1 MQFQEI
7 CAGGQFAS
15 ECFDRRRQT
24 GIFGTLF
31 YIFFGQFLYLTLFCD
46 TYFGQFA
53 SECIDTAAKLEWND
67 NMLMIERPALSENDK
82 IVFTQLLE
90 YTILL
95 WKLPGWHKLW
105 RADKPGP
112 SGQLVLSWCD
122 DQQNLKTLHVCCRNA
137 ENNLFCFEKLNFQN
151 VCSKNLNLWT
161 LRTKWLIKSSYE
173 DKLQLAPAWDW
184 LSVFLTAC
192 CTSDFDISHLM
203 IESLSLTDKIAVWSC
218 NIKFISHYI

>member
-1 MQFQEI
+1 MALHAISGDMCWWSI
-7 CAGGQFAS
+7 C
-15 ECFDRRRQT
+15 
-24 GIFGTLF
+24 FGMFWHTATKLEF
-31 YIFFGQFLYLTLFCD
+31 CYTFMILFCD

-67 NMLMIERPALSENDK
+67 NMLMIETPTLSENDK

-105 RADKPGP
+105 QTDKPGP

-122 DQQNLKTLHVCCRNA
+122 DKQNLKTLHVCCRNA

-151 VCSKNLNLWT
+151 VCSKNLNIYELWGPNDWSN
-161 LRTKWLIKSSYE
+161 LLMRT
-173 DKLQLAPAWDW
+173 
-184 LSVFLTAC
+184 
-192 CTSDFDISHLM
+192 
-203 IESLSLTDKIAVWSC
+203 SC
-218 NIKFISHYI
+218 N